1 MKKKSESAG
10 KNGIG
15 AASYWESISSVQFG
29 DDERMAEVYVR
40 KISAKMEL
48 WNGKWQLSADPAVLV
63 AKLPLEG
70 TWNRGTLM
78 MSDVCGWIPSSGEG
92 GAKEDA

>member
-15 AASYWESISSVQFG
+15 
-29 DDERMAEVYVR
+29 DDERITEVYVR
-40 KISAKMEL
+40 KISAQPAKMEL
-48 WNGKWQLSADPAVLV
+48 WNGKWQLRADPAVFV

-70 TWNRGTLM
+70 TW
-78 MSDVCGWIPSSGEG
+78 
-92 GAKEDA
+92 K

>member
-15 AASYWESISSVQFG
+15 
-29 DDERMAEVYVR
+29 DDERMTKVYVR
-40 KISAKMEL
+40 NISAKMKL

-70 TWNRGTLM
+70 TW
-78 MSDVCGWIPSSGEG
+78 
-92 GAKEDA
+92 K

>member
-15 AASYWESISSVQFG
+15 F
-29 DDERMAEVYVR
+29 DERMTEVYVR
-40 KISAKMEL
+40 KISVIIEL

-70 TWNRGTLM
+70 TW
-78 MSDVCGWIPSSGEG
+78 
-92 GAKEDA
+92 K

>member
-15 AASYWESISSVQFG
+15 
-29 DDERMAEVYVR
+29 DDERMTEVYVR

-70 TWNRGTLM
+70 TW
-78 MSDVCGWIPSSGEG
+78 
-92 GAKEDA
+92 K

>member
-15 AASYWESISSVQFG
+15 
-29 DDERMAEVYVR
+29 DDERMTEVYARKISAKMEYDEIMTEVYVR

-70 TWNRGTLM
+70 TW
-78 MSDVCGWIPSSGEG
+78 
-92 GAKEDA
+92 K